1 MKIKEGFILRKI
13 ADSDIV
19 VPVGDNIA
27 NFNGVVMLNET
38 ATFLWDLL
46 KEGTELRL
54 LTEAL
59 SMEYQISWEVA
70 QKDTER
76 FISQLQEAQMLIA
89 CE

>member
-76 FISQLQEAQMLIA
+76 FISQLQEAQMLIV